1 MVKRIEAVRRY
12 IPRNFVLVIDTFFC
26 LCALILA
33 YLLRFNFS
41 IPPSERETFIYVF
54 PFVIGCRALSFYLSG
69 FYKNI
74 VRYTEA
80 RDVAQIVVVLTL
92 TSLFFAVANLQ
103 AYVTPFKHFLVPYS
117 IIVIEYLS
125 SSFIIIAARL
135 IYKSLYMGT
144 FNPAKSKRTIIIYG
158 ADEAGIITK
167 RAVDRDAGTRYDVVA
182 FLDEDKNKW
191 GKRLDGI
198 TIYSPDKL
206 RELLVDNNVAHVV
219 MSNSDVSM
227 ERKRNI
233 IDTCLANGAKVL
245 NVPPINNWINGE
257 LSFKQIKRVRIED
270 LLERDPITL
279 DKDLI
284 NQQIRDK
291 VVLITGAAGS
301 IGSEIVRQ
309 IIPFNP
315 KKLILIDQ
323 AESALYDLEL
333 EVKELAKIE
342 YRSYVADICNKE
354 RMLHIFEN
362 DKPQIVFH
370 AAAYKHVPVMEE
382 NPSEAIWVNVNGS
395 RNLADISVKLGVEKF
410 VMVSTD
416 KAVNPTSVMGA
427 SKRIGEMY
435 VQALNKKGA
444 TRFITTRFGNVL
456 GSNGSVIPRFR
467 QQIEKGGPITITDPE
482 ITRYFMTIPEACQL
496 VLEAGTMGQGGE
508 IFVFDMG
515 KSVKIVDLAIR
526 MIQLSGLTL
535 GRDIKIVFTGLRPG
549 EKLYEELLH
558 TSENSLPTH
567 HPQIMIARVKENDY
581 DVVAKQI
588 DELVALSAK
597 NDDMAVVSKMKEIV
611 PEFLSNNS
619 VFEKLDK
626 PTLKEKV

>member
-1 MVKRIEAVRRY
+1 MRIDNLRRY

-26 LCALILA
+26 FCALILA

-41 IPPSERETFIYVF
+41 VPMSERVTFVYVF
-54 PFVIGCRALSFYLSG
+54 PFVLCCRALSFYLSG

-80 RDVAQIVVVLTL
+80 RDVQQIVVVLTL

-125 SSFIIIAARL
+125 STFIIIAARL
-135 IYKSLYMGT
+135 IYKALYVGA
-144 FNPAKSKRTIIIYG
+144 FNPAKTKRSIIIYG

-167 RAVDRDAGTRYDVVA
+167 RAVDRDAGTKYDVVA
-182 FLDEDKNKW
+182 FLDEEPTKW
-191 GKRLDGI
+191 GKRLEGI
-198 TIYSPDKL
+198 TVYPPDKL
-206 RELLVDNNVAHVV
+206 KELLSDNTVAHLV
-219 MSNSDVSM
+219 MSNSEVSY
-227 ERKRNI
+227 ERKNKV
-233 IDTCLANGAKVL
+233 IDTCLAYGTKVL
-245 NVPPINNWINGE
+245 NVPPINHWINGE

-270 LLERDPITL
+270 LLERDPISL
-279 DKDLI
+279 DKEKI
-284 NQQIRDK
+284 NQQIQDR

-309 IIPFNP
+309 IIPFKP
-315 KKLILIDQ
+315 KKLILVDQ

-333 EVKELAKIE
+333 EVNELASSRYK
-342 YRSYVADICNKE
+342 SYAADICNRE
-354 RMLHIFEN
+354 RMLHIFET
-362 DKPQIVFH
+362 DKPDIVFH

-395 RNLADISVKLGVEKF
+395 RILADISVEYKVEKF

-435 VQALNKKGA
+435 VQALNKKGV
-444 TRFITTRFGNVL
+444 TRFVTTRFGNVL
-456 GSNGSVIPRFR
+456 GSNGSVIPRFK
-467 QQIEKGGPITITDPE
+467 QQIDKGGPITITDPE

-496 VLEAGTMGQGGE
+496 VLEAGAIGQGGE

-535 GRDIKIVFTGLRPG
+535 GKDIKIVFTGLRPG
-549 EKLYEELLH
+549 EKLFEELLH

-567 HPQIMIARVKENDY
+567 HPQIMVAKVKENDY
-581 DVVAKQI
+581 DTVARQI
-588 DELVALSAK
+588 NELIALSAK
-597 NDDMAVVSKMKEIV
+597 NDDMAVVQKMKDIV

>member
-1 MVKRIEAVRRY
+1 MRIDILRRY
-12 IPRNFVLVIDTFFC
+12 LPRNFVLVIDIFFC
-26 LCALILA
+26 FCALILA

-41 IPPSERETFIYVF
+41 IPASERVTFVYVF
-54 PFVIGCRALSFYLSG
+54 PFVLGCRALSFYISG

-74 VRYTEA
+74 IRYTEA
-80 RDVAQIVVVLTL
+80 RDVQQIVVVLTL
-92 TSLFFAVANLQ
+92 GSLFFGIANLQ

-125 SSFIIIAARL
+125 TTFIMIAARL
-135 IYKSLYMGT
+135 IYKSMYMGA
-144 FNPAKSKRTIIIYG
+144 FNPAKTKRSIIIYG

-167 RAVDRDAGTRYDVVA
+167 RAVDRDAGTKYDVVA
-182 FLDEDKNKW
+182 FLDEDQNKW
-191 GKRLDGI
+191 GKRLEGI
-198 TIYSPDKL
+198 TVYSPDKL
-206 RELLVDNNVAHVV
+206 KELLADNNVAHLV
-219 MSNSDVSM
+219 MSNSDVSF
-227 ERKRNI
+227 ERKNKI
-233 IDTCLANGAKVL
+233 IDTCLAYGAKVL

-279 DKDLI
+279 DKDKI
-284 NQQIRDK
+284 DSQIRGK
-291 VVLITGAAGS
+291 TVLITGAAGS

-309 IIPFNP
+309 IIPFRP
-315 KKLILIDQ
+315 KMLVLVDQ
-323 AESALYDLEL
+323 AESAMYDLEL
-333 EVKELAKIE
+333 EVNELASLTYK
-342 YRSYVADICNKE
+342 SYVADICNQE
-354 RMLHIFEN
+354 RIEHIFQA
-362 DKPQIVFH
+362 DKPEIVFH

-395 RNLADISVKLGVEKF
+395 RTLADISVKYGVEKF

-435 VQALNKKGA
+435 VQALNKKGN
-444 TRFITTRFGNVL
+444 TRFVTTRFGNVL
-456 GSNGSVIPRFR
+456 GSNGSVIPRFK
-467 QQIEKGGPITITDPE
+467 QQIDKGGPITITHPE

-496 VLEAGTMGQGGE
+496 VLEAGAIGQGGE

-515 KSVKIVDLAIR
+515 KSVKIVDLAMR

-535 GRDIKIVFTGLRPG
+535 GKDIKIIFTGLRPG
-549 EKLYEELLH
+549 EKLFEELLH
-558 TSENSLPTH
+558 TNENSLPTH
-567 HPQIMIARVKENDY
+567 HPQIMIAKVKDSDY
-581 DVVAKQI
+581 DVVSKQI
-588 DELVALSAK
+588 NELVTLSTK
-597 NDDMAVVSKMKEIV
+597 NDDMAIVQKMKDIV

-626 PTLKEKV
+626 PILKEKV